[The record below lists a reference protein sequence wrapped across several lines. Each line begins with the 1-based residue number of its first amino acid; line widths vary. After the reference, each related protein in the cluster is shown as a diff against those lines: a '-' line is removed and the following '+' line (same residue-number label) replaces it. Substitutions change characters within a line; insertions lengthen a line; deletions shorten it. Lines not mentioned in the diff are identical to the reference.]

1 MAVTP
6 LLRICQLSAFSIAT
20 TANLLL
26 LYLIKVRA
34 GNSFGRYRVLMV
46 SFSIYAIIYA
56 FIEILTMPVLHIHKS
71 GVLFYLD
78 GVLKFQTTIGGFMS
92 SLYCGSFAL
101 CISMLATHFIYRYV
115 AVCRHGKLYYFD
127 GIKIYNLFIPPTI
140 LFIVWTLSIYFNFGP
155 NQIKKDFFRN
165 ITMQLYDEDID
176 KISFMG
182 PLYFTICLMTCV
194 ICAYKT
200 YKKLNDLT
208 IQMSERTRHMNK
220 QLFWTL
226 GLQTIL
232 PCVTQYIPVGAMFF
246 LPFFEI
252 HFGRIGNVVG
262 AACSLYP
269 AIDPII
275 AIFMID
281 KFRNYVLGKEAR
293 TAPKTSTMNEDGKS
307 TVAE

>member
-1 MAVTP
+1 
-6 LLRICQLSAFSIAT
+6 
-20 TANLLL
+20 
-26 LYLIKVRA
+26 
-34 GNSFGRYRVLMV
+34 
-46 SFSIYAIIYA
+46 
-56 FIEILTMPVLHIHKS
+56 
-71 GVLFYLD
+71 
-78 GVLKFQTTIGGFMS
+78 
-92 SLYCGSFAL
+92 
-101 CISMLATHFIYRYV
+101 
-115 AVCRHGKLYYFD
+115 
-127 GIKIYNLFIPPTI
+127 
-140 LFIVWTLSIYFNFGP
+140 
-155 NQIKKDFFRN
+155 
-165 ITMQLYDEDID
+165 
-176 KISFMG
+176 
-182 PLYFTICLMTCV
+182 MTCV